1 LSKQSNEKR
10 SMKVVLGYSG
20 GLDTSVIVPWLR
32 ENYDAEVVCMAGDV
46 GQRGGLEGLDKKAL
60 ATGASALYAEDLRR
74 EFVEDYAWPTLKIG
88 AVYGRKYLLG
98 TAIARPLLAKR
109 QVDVALK
116 VGADALAHGC
126 TGKGND
132 QVRFELAYAALAPDL
147 KVIAP
152 WREWDIRS
160 REDALAYARARKIP
174 LEGVDQTKL
183 YSRDENLWHIS
194 HEGGPL
200 EDPAFEPEE
209 SMYQWTVSPEK
220 APNEPEYVEIGF
232 EAGIPVSVDGEA
244 LGGVELLRRLNELG
258 SKHGVGRADVV
269 ENRLVGMKSRGV
281 YETPG
286 GTILHAAIKDL
297 ESITI
302 DRRVE
307 GLKDQ
312 MAQRWADMLY
322 EGRWWT
328 PERQALQ
335 AMTDVLCK
343 NVTGTVKM
351 KLYKGSA
358 TVASRRSPVSLYRQ
372 DLASFGHAA
381 TYDQADAAGFIKL
394 FGLPV
399 RAATAVER
407 GAGDGD
413 AMVSKLIDEVIEAGA
428 L

>member
-1 LSKQSNEKR
+1 
-10 SMKVVLGYSG
+10 MKVVLGYSG

-32 ENYDAEVVCMAGDV
+32 ENYDAEVICMAGDV
-46 GQRGGLEGLDKKAL
+46 GQTGGLEGLEAKAL
-60 ATGASALYAEDLRR
+60 ATGASAFHGEDLRR
-74 EFVEDYAWPTLKIG
+74 EFVEEYVWPTLKIG

-98 TAIARPLLAKR
+98 TAMARPLLAKR
-109 QVDVALK
+109 QVEVALQ

-152 WREWDIRS
+152 WREWSIRS

-174 LEGVDQTKL
+174 LDGIDQSKL
-183 YSRDENLWHIS
+183 YSRDENLWHLS

-209 SMYQWTVSPEK
+209 SMYKWTTSPEA
-220 APNEPEYVEIGF
+220 APDEPEYLEIGF
-232 EAGIPVSVDGEA
+232 EHGVPVSVDGEQ
-244 LGGVELLRRLNELG
+244 LGSVELLGALNTIG
-258 SKHGVGRADVV
+258 SRHGIGRADVV

-286 GTILHAAIKDL
+286 GTLLHAAIKDL

-312 MAQRWADMLY
+312 MAQRWADLVY

-328 PERQALQ
+328 PERQAIQ
-335 AMTDVLCK
+335 AMGDVLSK
-343 NVTGTVKM
+343 NVTGTVKL
-351 KLYKGSA
+351 KVYKGSA
-358 TVASRRSPVSLYRQ
+358 AVVSRRSPVSLYRQ

-381 TYDQADAAGFIKL
+381 TYDQADAAGFIRL
-394 FGLPV
+394 FGLPI

-407 GAGDGD
+407 AADGD
-413 AMVSKLIDEVIEAGA
+413 ELVSSLIREVIEAGA
-428 L
+428 V